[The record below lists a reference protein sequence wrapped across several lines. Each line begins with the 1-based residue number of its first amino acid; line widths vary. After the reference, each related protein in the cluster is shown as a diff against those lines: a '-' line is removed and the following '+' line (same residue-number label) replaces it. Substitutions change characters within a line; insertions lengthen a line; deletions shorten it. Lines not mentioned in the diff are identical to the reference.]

1 MITIKKTYYLLL
13 LLFSIIL
20 FTSSAYADS
29 RIEINSLRHW
39 THSSYTRVVVD
50 VGKLRE
56 YSYNELSSPDRIYVD
71 IYQARLNPILHGKS
85 IPVKNDYLL
94 QIRIAQKS
102 NSTVRVALDVELE
115 KVKRYRVWH
124 IFDPFRIVIDIYP
137 KEPAKNFP
145 VQKISQ
151 PADPV
156 KGGYSMARQLGLGI
170 HRIVIDPGHGGRDP
184 GCIGQKATREK
195 NIVLDV
201 SLRLKELL
209 SAQNQLEVILT
220 RETDIFVP
228 LESRCVIA
236 NQKQA
241 DLFIS
246 IHANSNPSRK
256 YSGIQTFYLN
266 FSRDPFV
273 NMVAARENAT
283 STKNIS
289 EMKEI
294 IEKIVKN
301 SKIIESKE
309 LAEKTQ
315 KNLTECLSN
324 KYKNVK
330 NLGVKGGPF
339 WVLMGGEMP
348 SILVEISH
356 LSNLKEE
363 TRLKSPQYRQ
373 QIAQGIYEGILDY
386 MRSLGKG

>member
-1 MITIKKTYYLLL
+1 
-13 LLFSIIL
+13 
-20 FTSSAYADS
+20 
-29 RIEINSLRHW
+29 
-39 THSSYTRVVVD
+39 
-50 VGKLRE
+50 
-56 YSYNELSSPDRIYVD
+56 
-71 IYQARLNPILHGKS
+71 
-85 IPVKNDYLL
+85 
-94 QIRIAQKS
+94 
-102 NSTVRVALDVELE
+102 
-115 KVKRYRVWH
+115 
-124 IFDPFRIVIDIYP
+124 
-137 KEPAKNFP
+137 
-145 VQKISQ
+145 
-151 PADPV
+151 
-156 KGGYSMARQLGLGI
+156 
-170 HRIVIDPGHGGRDP
+170 
-184 GCIGQKATREK
+184 
-195 NIVLDV
+195 
-201 SLRLKELL
+201 
-209 SAQNQLEVILT
+209 
-220 RETDIFVP
+220 

-315 KNLTECLSN
+315 KNLTECLSS